1 MPPRPPRRPDRTSLL
16 DALAA
21 ESFDLLV
28 IGGGITGC
36 GIARDAALRGVRV
49 ALVEKDDFAS
59 GTSSRSSRLV
69 HGGIRY
75 LEHGHL
81 HLVFEASAERRRLL
95 ALAPHLV
102 RPLEFT
108 WPVYVGARVPAWKL
122 RAGLAIYDA
131 LALFRNVGTHRGLS
145 PTEILAREPALRRD
159 GLRGGARYFDA
170 ATDDARLTLANAI
183 GALEAGAVVV
193 NHACVTGARDDH
205 AGSRTVLVRDTL
217 DDARGEIAVRTRT
230 IVNATGPW
238 SDAVRAL
245 LEPDVDA
252 KAAIRGSKGVHVAV
266 PRERLAN
273 HGALT
278 LLSPRDG
285 RVMFVLPA
293 AVPELSI
300 VGTTDTFT
308 TASPD
313 EVRASE
319 ADVAYLLES
328 ANDFFPDAHLTRSEV
343 VAAWAG
349 IRPLVPAACDDSV
362 SASREHAVT
371 RGPAGVVTVTGGKLT
386 TYRVMAE
393 DALRALPRAAGRGRP
408 ARKPTRTAPLP
419 GAAGL
424 DVRLA
429 TTDAVRT
436 VGDPLLG
443 AHLVQAFGSRWT
455 DAWAWMGRE
464 ADGRERVHPMLP
476 YTFGELRHAARE
488 ELACT
493 LGDLLIRRTHLAFE
507 TRDQGR
513 SVAVEVAA
521 CVAPVLGWDTTRQA
535 VEVRRYE
542 QEIDRIFAVE
552 ADAAIDRQPSPG
564 GPERR
569 RVAGGGGSS

>member
-1 MPPRPPRRPDRTSLL
+1 MPPRPPRRPDRSSLL
-16 DALAA
+16 HALAA

-36 GIARDAALRGVRV
+36 GIARDAALRGARV

-102 RPLEFT
+102 RPLEFV
-108 WPVYVGARVPAWKL
+108 WPVYAGARVAAWKL
-122 RAGLAIYDA
+122 RAGLALYDA

-145 PTEILAREPALRRD
+145 PTEVLAREPALRRD

-193 NHACVTGARDDH
+193 NHACVTGARVDG
-205 AGSRTVLVRDTL
+205 ASARTVLVRDTL
-217 DDARGEIAVRTRT
+217 DDARGEIAVRTRA

-245 LEPDVDA
+245 LEPEVVTR
-252 KAAIRGSKGVHVAV
+252 AAVRGSKGVHVAV

-328 ANDFFPDAHLTRSEV
+328 ANDFFPDAHLTRSDV

-349 IRPLVPAACDDSV
+349 IRPLLPAARDDSV

-393 DALRALPRAAGRGRP
+393 DVLRALPRETGRGRL
-408 ARKPTRTAPLP
+408 ARPTRTAPLP

-429 TTDAVRT
+429 IADAMRS
-436 VGDPLLG
+436 VGDPRLG
-443 AHLVQAFGSRWT
+443 AHLVEAFGSRWT

-464 ADGRERVHPMLP
+464 PDGRDRVHPMLP

-513 SVAVEVAA
+513 SVAAEVAA
-521 CVAPVLGWDTTRQA
+521 RVGPVLGWDASRQA

-542 QEIDRIFAVE
+542 REVERIFAVE
-552 ADAAIDRQPSPG
+552 PDVATDRHASPG
-564 GPERR
+564 GPARR